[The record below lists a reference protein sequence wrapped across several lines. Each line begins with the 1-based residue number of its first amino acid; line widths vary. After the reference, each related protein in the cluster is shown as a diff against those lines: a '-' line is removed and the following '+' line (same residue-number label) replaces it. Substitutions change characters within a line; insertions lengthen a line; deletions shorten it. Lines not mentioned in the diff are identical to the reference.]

1 MFDTKTEWLK
11 DEKTERP
18 LKRKEGQTER
28 GDKSSRAFSFSSIVL
43 DDLWSIDLRWLFDDW
58 CYNHRRWSC
67 YCCCNIVTPP
77 VWSIWSGFFLLGVG
91 VGVDVLMLLW
101 QWWWWHF
108 GDLFLHHGFCRQG
121 RGRWLCGRWSPS
133 PRGKR
138 SQWLKSTMKTT
149 LCDFYKKVHVYMC
162 IGDNRFLTGDHPVPR
177 AKRRQHHSPAWNS
190 TELVESR

>member
-108 GDLFLHHGFCRQG
+108 GDPFFTSWFLQTREG
-121 RGRWLCGRWSPS
+121 
-133 PRGKR
+133 
-138 SQWLKSTMKTT
+138 TMIVRAVKPIAKGEEVTVI
-149 LCDFYKKVHVYMC
+149 KKNHENDCMW
-162 IGDNRFLTGDHPVPR
+162 FL
-177 AKRRQHHSPAWNS
+177 
-190 TELVESR
+190 